1 MQFVEVF
8 IRQAHPGPNAPPYRT
23 FEQKLADA
31 RRFKREENLPWPLL
45 VDDLAGTVHQVYGTL
60 ADPTY
65 LIDANGR
72 VAYYNMWTLAPALHK
87 AIEMLLKQRGWG
99 IVEGGI
105 NHTPNLLPT
114 IIGGWKGLRRGLP
127 QSYVDLELALPTSAT
142 MIWLGNKL
150 RPLLGP
156 LALRAEP
163 IPTGLKLAAGAGLA
177 VSALMAALTVRQRQ
191 EDQRRAELERA
202 LKVDDRLNGL
212 LIAARGL
219 ARRALR
225 R

>member
-8 IRQAHPGPNAPPYRT
+8 IRQAHPGPGALPYRS
-23 FEQKLADA
+23 FEQKMQDA

-45 VDDLAGTVHQVYGTL
+45 VDDLAGTVHQAYGTL

-87 AIEMLLKQRGWG
+87 AIEALLKQRGWG

-105 NHTPNLLPT
+105 NHTPNLFPT
-114 IIGGWKGLRRGLP
+114 LIGGWKGLRRGLP
-127 QSYVDLELALPTSAT
+127 QSYVDLELAMPASAT
-142 MIWLGNKL
+142 AVWLGNKL
-150 RPLLGP
+150 RPALGP
-156 LALRAEP
+156 LALRATP
-163 IPTGLKLAAGAGLA
+163 IPTGFKLAAGAGALA
-177 VSALMAALTVRQRQ
+177 SAVMAVLVARQQQ
-191 EDQRRAELERA
+191 ENARSARLEREFK
-202 LKVDDRLNGL
+202 LDDRLNGL

-219 ARRALR
+219 VRKTLR